1 MLKLKVDGMTCGH
14 CVQAVTK
21 ALARVKGVERVASVD
36 LQSGEAVLEGSPDV
50 AAALEAVKDAG
61 YAARPAA

>member
-1 MLKLKVDGMTCGH
+1 MVKLKVDGMTCGH

-36 LQSGEAVLEGSPDV
+36 LQTGEAVLDGSPDV
-50 AAALEAVKDAG
+50 AAAIQAVKDAG
-61 YAARPAA
+61 YVARPSS